1 MGGEALLLKTAK
13 NGCSCLHSACYH
25 GHLEIAKVLI
35 EAGGEALLLKT
46 EKDGCSCLYSACLQ
60 GHLEIAKALI
70 KASGDVAAR
79 AAFLLMLNI
88 SNSCSCLHV
97 ASISG
102 HVTVVV
108 FLLSCPGLVDLRDR
122 SGRTALELAVAAGQ
136 TAAAEAIRAASGRP
150 APPRPS

>member
-1 MGGEALLLKTAK
+1 
-13 NGCSCLHSACYH
+13 
-25 GHLEIAKVLI
+25 V
-35 EAGGEALLLKT
+35 
-46 EKDGCSCLYSACLQ
+46 
-60 GHLEIAKALI
+60 KALV

-79 AAFLLMLNI
+79 AAFLLMLDI

-102 HVTVVV
+102 HVTVVL
-108 FLLSCPGLVDLRDR
+108 FLLSLSCPGLVDLRDR